1 MYVPQKIFF
10 TKGIGVHR
18 EKLTS
23 FEMALRNAGIAP
35 YNLVSVSSIYPA
47 GCKTIEREEGLKELV
62 PGQIVHAVI
71 SRAQTNEPSRMICSS
86 IGVALPTDDN
96 AYGYLSEHHAFG
108 QTEERSGSYAED
120 LAAEMLSTILGDEFD
135 MDSDWDEKR
144 QIWKISGKIVE
155 SRNITASAVG
165 DSKGRWTT
173 VITAA
178 VLLP

>member
-1 MYVPQKIFF
+1 MYVPTKIFF
-10 TKGIGVHR
+10 TKGIGIHR

-47 GCKTIEREEGLKELV
+47 GCKTISREEGIKELM

-71 SRAQTNEPSRMICSS
+71 SRSQTNEPARIVNAS

-96 AYGYLSEHHAFG
+96 AYGYLSEHHSYG
-108 QTEERSGSYAED
+108 QTEEQSGSYAED

-135 MDSDWDEKR
+135 PDSDWDEKR

-155 SRNITASAVG
+155 SRNVTAVAVG
-165 DSKGRWTT
+165 DEKGRWTT
-173 VITAA
+173 VLTAA
-178 VLLP
+178 CLLP